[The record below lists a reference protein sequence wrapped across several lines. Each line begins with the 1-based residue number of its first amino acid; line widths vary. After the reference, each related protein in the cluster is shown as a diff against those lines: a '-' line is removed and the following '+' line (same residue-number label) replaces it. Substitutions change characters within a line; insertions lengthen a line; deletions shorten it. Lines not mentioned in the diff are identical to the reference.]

1 MSIFY
6 KDDEIKGIYDRAKSK
21 KKKKNKI
28 RKGAKNSTNERKT
41 ELIKDDLENYWV

>member
-1 MSIFY
+1 MSIFT
-6 KDDEIKGIYDRAKSK
+6 KTMKSKGYMIVQKAK

-41 ELIKDDLENYWV
+41 ELIKDDLENY